1 MVNAG
6 FNPLEEMARKTGKS
20 IGELKEEMSKGAI
33 SSKMVQ
39 DAFIS
44 ATSAGGKFF
53 GMSSEGAKTLNGQ
66 ISMLGESFDMMFNEI
81 GEKGE
86 GVIMDAVKAGTYL
99 VDNYETIGKAI
110 EGLII
115 VYGTYKTALIVNAA
129 LTGGLKSVE
138 EASIV
143 VKNLHAA
150 ATWALTAALKV
161 LNNVMAMNP
170 YVRVGAAVVALAG
183 TIYALTDT
191 TTAATRAQKRLN
203 EANAEVEKATATEVE
218 KLDELR
224 DKLETTKRGSDE
236 WKAAKDAII
245 EQYGQYDSK
254 LAAEIDRTGTLTTSY
269 ENLTLAI
276 RKSIAARQLKQFYDT
291 NMDATQKEIQER
303 KQKVYEK
310 LTGRYDKG
318 QAKVIMS
325 YVNDYIATG
334 KGLDKKIK
342 YTARG
347 LLKDAS
353 GTGTVADVL
362 KNAAGFMSTTALW
375 DVKKARDE
383 EVANKQNLK
392 DYIAINSI
400 SQADANEI
408 LYGIK
413 PTGKGKKETK
423 RDEKYWED
431 KKKDAQ
437 GKLKALDY
445 IEAKGKE
452 GRALKKKIE
461 LYDKI
466 LLSFSVSNSDGG
478 HGGGGHSGGGH
489 SGDVSFIKE
498 RKIFTP
504 WEQSDEVVEL
514 ENQVEQSRIDALM
527 DGSEKTLSAMKL
539 AHKKELEQIE
549 KQRQDYLK
557 KKQEEAKA
565 EFEANPKNNGKA
577 FDASSVTLT
586 QDEQDKFDTIRE
598 NTNKKYKNET
608 DAFLRQQEQAHTAYL
623 KEYGSMQEQRAAI
636 AREFDEKI
644 AYESNEWTKKTLEKQ
659 KETAL
664 ASFDFSE
671 FQKAINW
678 DVVFGDLT
686 KLSDTALSML
696 EKQLLAVREKISS
709 KGILSADDTEQLKT
723 ISNALENVVAQKVS
737 NAPLE
742 AVVNSISEYRSSLD
756 ELKRVQEDMDRINAT
771 SYDGVMTLGEAYENA
786 LEKQD
791 MATVA
796 KIQDTYVTIK
806 YKDATGK
813 TRIGVMKYIDALKR
827 LQKQQTRTSASAKK
841 LQEGINGVG
850 GKLSQIAQIGGE
862 VTRLADAIGVK
873 MPESI
878 GMTIDGIGDMGEA
891 MEAFDISKP
900 GSFLNVKNYI
910 KFATGVTNAFKGIG
924 KTIGGIFGWG
934 GSAAKSLR
942 EYQSAVAKY
951 SALRDVWDDLID
963 RKKKYLD
970 MSWGSDAYKTQKEI
984 EALIEAETKSIVAEA
999 NAYLGTKDKH
1009 HGKSH
1014 TNYTWQSD
1022 IFSNGNF
1029 SKGSDHNNE
1038 AFWEELEKKLKEN
1051 GLTKDRN
1058 GKDLNIKGVGD
1069 LFNLTYDELVMIKTL
1084 YPERWALLS
1093 KETREYLDKYMESM
1107 KNADEAT
1114 RKYMDSIIG
1123 SISEISE
1130 ALRKFAD
1137 DSKASAEDVMR
1148 AFNETIN
1155 NSIWKELTKE
1165 GSEYYRRMEEYQKH
1179 YEEAIR
1185 DGHLSEEEKK
1195 ELEEEYLGIY
1205 NDINE
1210 KYDKRVAEMGTGD
1223 TSSSQNATANGI
1235 SQISYE
1241 QANDITGLVTAS
1253 NIAGEQ
1259 RNVKL
1264 DTANAHFSLM
1274 NATLADIKAY
1284 MLNSPQDNNIADET
1298 RTILANSYL
1307 ELRGINENTGN
1318 SAAHLKEIRSDI
1330 KDMKRIIKDL

>member
-1 MVNAG
+1 
-6 FNPLEEMARKTGKS
+6 
-20 IGELKEEMSKGAI
+20 
-33 SSKMVQ
+33 
-39 DAFIS
+39 
-44 ATSAGGKFF
+44 
-53 GMSSEGAKTLNGQ
+53 
-66 ISMLGESFDMMFNEI
+66 
-81 GEKGE
+81 
-86 GVIMDAVKAGTYL
+86 
-99 VDNYETIGKAI
+99 
-110 EGLII
+110 
-115 VYGTYKTALIVNAA
+115 
-129 LTGGLKSVE
+129 
-138 EASIV
+138 
-143 VKNLHAA
+143 
-150 ATWALTAALKV
+150 
-161 LNNVMAMNP
+161 
-170 YVRVGAAVVALAG
+170 
-183 TIYALTDT
+183 
-191 TTAATRAQKRLN
+191 
-203 EANAEVEKATATEVE
+203 
-218 KLDELR
+218 
-224 DKLETTKRGSDE
+224 
-236 WKAAKDAII
+236 
-245 EQYGQYDSK
+245 
-254 LAAEIDRTGTLTTSY
+254 
-269 ENLTLAI
+269 
-276 RKSIAARQLKQFYDT
+276 
-291 NMDATQKEIQER
+291 
-303 KQKVYEK
+303 
-310 LTGRYDKG
+310 
-318 QAKVIMS
+318 
-325 YVNDYIATG
+325 
-334 KGLDKKIK
+334 
-342 YTARG
+342 
-347 LLKDAS
+347 
-353 GTGTVADVL
+353 
-362 KNAAGFMSTTALW
+362 
-375 DVKKARDE
+375 
-383 EVANKQNLK
+383 
-392 DYIAINSI
+392 
-400 SQADANEI
+400 
-408 LYGIK
+408 
-413 PTGKGKKETK
+413 
-423 RDEKYWED
+423 
-431 KKKDAQ
+431 
-437 GKLKALDY
+437 
-445 IEAKGKE
+445 
-452 GRALKKKIE
+452 
-461 LYDKI
+461 
-466 LLSFSVSNSDGG
+466 
-478 HGGGGHSGGGH
+478 
-489 SGDVSFIKE
+489 
-498 RKIFTP
+498 
-504 WEQSDEVVEL
+504 
-514 ENQVEQSRIDALM
+514 
-527 DGSEKTLSAMKL
+527 
-539 AHKKELEQIE
+539 
-549 KQRQDYLK
+549 
-557 KKQEEAKA
+557 
-565 EFEANPKNNGKA
+565 
-577 FDASSVTLT
+577 
-586 QDEQDKFDTIRE
+586 
-598 NTNKKYKNET
+598 
-608 DAFLRQQEQAHTAYL
+608 
-623 KEYGSMQEQRAAI
+623 MQEQRAAI

-910 KFATGVTNAFKGIG
+910 TFATGVTNALKGIG

-970 MSWGSDAYKTQKEI
+970 MSWGSDAYKTQNEI
-984 EALIEAETKSIVAEA
+984 EALIKKKKKSIVAEA

-1029 SKGSDHNNE
+1029 SKGSNHNNE

>member
-6 FNPLEEMARKTGKS
+6 FNPLEEIARKTGKS

-86 GVIMDAVKAGTYL
+86 GVIMNAVKAGTYL
-99 VDNYETIGKAI
+99 VDNYETIGKIVLGLVATYGIYRAALVLNIAI
-110 EGLII
+110 EKAQAI
-115 VYGTYKTALIVNAA
+115 VRLSVIKGVSLYSVATDILKAKIAA
-129 LTGGLKSVE
+129 LNGTMLASPYFWVAAAIVGVVAAIYSYNKSISAAGKAQKALNDIQNEAKKKLEDVKLKINLLVDAAKNEKLSLAERKKAIDELNDIIPNYNGNLDETTGKYKENKEALDQYLKSLQRKYELEGAKDKLRELGKRKTDAIIKYNEELRKAEEYDKGHSDRESFGGTFAAAMTGGRTPTRGQARNANK
-138 EASIV
+138 I
-143 VKNLHAA
+143 
-150 ATWALTAALKV
+150 
-161 LNNVMAMNP
+161 
-170 YVRVGAAVVALAG
+170 GA
-183 TIYALTDT
+183 
-191 TTAATRAQKRLN
+191 KERLN
-203 EANAEVEKATATEVE
+203 EALEEIKFTQKAINNIYGEDLQKDEVE
-218 KLDELR
+218 
-224 DKLETTKRGSDE
+224 
-236 WKAAKDAII
+236 
-245 EQYGQYDSK
+245 Q
-254 LAAEIDRTGTLTTSY
+254 
-269 ENLTLAI
+269 
-276 RKSIAARQLKQFYDT
+276 
-291 NMDATQKEIQER
+291 
-303 KQKVYEK
+303 
-310 LTGRYDKG
+310 
-318 QAKVIMS
+318 
-325 YVNDYIATG
+325 
-334 KGLDKKIK
+334 
-342 YTARG
+342 
-347 LLKDAS
+347 
-353 GTGTVADVL
+353 
-362 KNAAGFMSTTALW
+362 
-375 DVKKARDE
+375 
-383 EVANKQNLK
+383 
-392 DYIAINSI
+392 
-400 SQADANEI
+400 
-408 LYGIK
+408 
-413 PTGKGKKETK
+413 
-423 RDEKYWED
+423 
-431 KKKDAQ
+431 
-437 GKLKALDY
+437 
-445 IEAKGKE
+445 
-452 GRALKKKIE
+452 
-461 LYDKI
+461 
-466 LLSFSVSNSDGG
+466 
-478 HGGGGHSGGGH
+478 SGGGKKKKKKKN
-489 SGDVSFIKE
+489 GNGGKPTPVDNG
-498 RKIFTP
+498 KIRDNVMSRRT
-504 WEQSDEVVEL
+504 ELQQALNEL
-514 ENQVEQSRIDALM
+514 EDQVEQSRIDALM

-598 NTNKKYKNET
+598 NTNNKYKNET
-608 DAFLRQQEQAHTAYL
+608 DAFLRQQEQAHTVYL